1 MSTKKDHTW
10 NRALRPFLAGG
21 LILALTACNTTMG
34 TAPAEG
40 IGYRETRFAEISAM
54 REYRKCRDDAL
65 ELDTQARQQGSGARY
80 LASAK
85 LLETCEVNLGPEA
98 KNIAEK
104 ERMRAYALSV
114 QNHLK
119 GGDVAKAR
127 ENLDR
132 FKSAFEG
139 KDLVYAD
146 GSSFTESMEILIG
159 LRDRSDVGE
168 FSIVNVGESLKAELR
183 RVRYWKRN

>member
-1 MSTKKDHTW
+1 
-10 NRALRPFLAGG
+10 
-21 LILALTACNTTMG
+21 
-34 TAPAEG
+34 
-40 IGYRETRFAEISAM
+40 
-54 REYRKCRDDAL
+54 
-65 ELDTQARQQGSGARY
+65 
-80 LASAK
+80 
-85 LLETCEVNLGPEA
+85 
-98 KNIAEK
+98 
-104 ERMRAYALSV
+104 MRAYALSV

-146 GSSFTESMEILIG
+146 GSSFTETMEILLG